1 MAVCSTGCSQARA
14 FVRPPEHGLSQEIGS
29 LKYVG
34 TPSFETEE
42 AQHPA
47 RSHVREN
54 CISFVH
60 RLGASTLFRSAC
72 SMSIHID
79 KVADRLSVLVCK
91 AEAEEARLL
100 PTFLAFARSSWI
112 RLC

>member
-1 MAVCSTGCSQARA
+1 
-14 FVRPPEHGLSQEIGS
+14 
-29 LKYVG
+29 
-34 TPSFETEE
+34 
-42 AQHPA
+42 
-47 RSHVREN
+47 
-54 CISFVH
+54 
-60 RLGASTLFRSAC
+60 
-72 SMSIHID
+72 MSIHID